1 MKVFKII
8 SIIAAVSILFYACE
22 KIDPPYK
29 EDQDPPEPPDTTS
42 VLKKVL
48 LEDYT
53 GHDCVNCPTA
63 AVVAEDLKELYGKKL
78 IVLAVHAGFFA
89 RPKADLP
96 QDFRT
101 EAGEDW
107 DAFFGVSLAGNPNGI
122 VNRVERS
129 EGDYI
134 FNVGE
139 WGPAIAAELE
149 KEAEAKITIEN
160 SFAQNKLTTNI
171 TSEFLTMMDTTTT
184 YHLLYCIT
192 QDSIIGPQMNNDAN
206 VGETPKIE
214 DYVFMHMLRYSNS
227 SWGEK
232 LTDDNP
238 VVVGKEYEMEITVN
252 FEAGWVPK
260 NCHVVAFI
268 FNQETKT
275 IIQVEEAKVIE

>member
-1 MKVFKII
+1 MKVLKII

-29 EDQDPPEPPDTTS
+29 EDGGGNGGEA
-42 VLKKVL
+42 VKKVL

-53 GHDCVNCPTA
+53 GHDCVNCPAA
-63 AVVAEDLKELYGKKL
+63 AVDAEELKELYGDKL
-78 IVLAVHAGFFA
+78 IVMAVHAGFFA
-89 RPKADLP
+89 RPKAELP

-101 EAGEDW
+101 AAGEDW

-129 EGDYI
+129 AGDYI
-134 FNVGE
+134 VSVGE
-139 WGPAIAAELE
+139 WGPTISTELE
-149 KEAEAKITIEN
+149 KEAEAKMTIHSDFE
-160 SFAQNKLTTNI
+160 QNTLTSNI
-171 TSEFLTMMDTTTT
+171 TTEFLYPLEGT
-184 YHLLYCIT
+184 YQLLYCIT
-192 QDSIIGPQMNNDAN
+192 EDSIIGPQMNNDAN
-206 VGETPKIE
+206 VGDTPKIE

-238 VVVGKEYEMEITVN
+238 VVVGKKYEMEITVN
-252 FEAGWVPK
+252 FEVGWVPK

-268 FNQETKT
+268 FDQETKT